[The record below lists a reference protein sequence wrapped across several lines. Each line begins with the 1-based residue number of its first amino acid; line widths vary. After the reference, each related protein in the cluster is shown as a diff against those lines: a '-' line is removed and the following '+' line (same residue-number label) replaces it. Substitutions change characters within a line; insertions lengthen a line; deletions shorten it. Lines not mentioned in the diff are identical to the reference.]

1 MISFI
6 WHDLLYVPLYNLL
19 LFFYAIQ
26 PESWRDMGLAVIFLT
41 IFMRV
46 VLLPFS
52 IRAARSEHKM
62 NLIRPIIAEIK
73 ERYKYDLQKQR
84 DAVKALLRKNRIGV
98 FSNVV
103 SLIFQI
109 LVFVVLYDIFSSG
122 LQPIGKNEVYGF
134 IPETGVIEPW
144 FLDRLNLIVPS
155 VKTSLVASGVVLFNQ
170 ALKKASNFQEITT
183 LDKALVIGL
192 PVGTFLATVILP
204 SAKAIFLATSVTFT
218 LWIRLVRWV
227 MLKYVV
233 KDDELKENIEQLWK
247 N

>member
-6 WHDLLYVPLYNLL
+6 WHDVFYLPLYNLL
-19 LFFYAIQ
+19 MFFYAIQ
-26 PESWRDMGLAVIFLT
+26 PESWKDMGLAVIFLT
-41 IFMRV
+41 VFMRI

-52 IRAARSEHKM
+52 IRAARSEHRMK
-62 NLIRPIIAEIK
+62 LIRPVIEEIK

-84 DAVKALLRKNRIGV
+84 DGVKALLRKNRIGI
-98 FSNVV
+98 FSNVI

-122 LQPIGKNEVYGF
+122 LQPIGKNEIYGF
-134 IPETGVIEPW
+134 LPDTGVIEPW

-155 VKTSLVASGVVLFNQ
+155 ARTSLVAAGVVLFNQ
-170 ALKKASNFQEITT
+170 ALKKASNLEEISTI
-183 LDKALVIGL
+183 DKALVIGL
-192 PVGTFLATVILP
+192 PVGTFLATVIMP

-218 LWIRLVRWV
+218 LWIRLVRWAV
-227 MLKYVV
+227 LKYVV